1 MHARVTW
8 DCERRTPVRCY
19 AAPSMTLRELDLAPW
34 LVRALVFVW
43 GCLWGSFLNV
53 VIYRVP
59 RGMSVVRPA
68 SHCPGCGAPI
78 RGFDNVPVLSWL
90 LLGGRARCCGVRVS
104 PRYVAVE
111 VLGGL
116 LAVAIAEA
124 LVLTLPGDA
133 SVFHASSIFLADLGL
148 ALALVAAAFIDL
160 SHMYLPDAITLGG
173 TLFGLATP
181 GLRDLTW
188 TDALLGAGAGWV
200 GVWLPFI
207 VGYQAIRG
215 RQGMG
220 MGDAKLVMLA
230 GAWFG
235 WPGAAFALFGGAL
248 QASLGAIVVLLV
260 RGRIDEPEAVRADRE
275 ELQRAAAAGDT
286 EAAEALA
293 DDPLGT
299 APEEGVM
306 AARMPFG
313 PFLCLAII
321 EWMLVGSWIRD
332 RILFVG

>member
-1 MHARVTW
+1 MTSVTL
-8 DCERRTPVRCY
+8 
-19 AAPSMTLRELDLAPW
+19 AELDLPPW
-34 LVRALVFVW
+34 LMGLFAFVW
-43 GCLWGSFLNV
+43 GTLWASFLNV

-78 RGFDNVPVLSWL
+78 RALDNIPVLSWA

-116 LAVAIAEA
+116 VSLAIAEVA
-124 LVLTLPGDA
+124 IRPLPADTTLV
-133 SVFHASSIFLADLGL
+133 HAASIFLADLAL
-148 ALALVAAAFIDL
+148 ALALIAAAFIDL
-160 SHMYLPDAITLGG
+160 SHMYLPDSITIGG

-181 GLRDLTW
+181 ALRGLSW
-188 TDALLGAGAGWV
+188 TDSLIGAAAGLL

-207 VGYQAIRG
+207 VGYQALRG
-215 RQGMG
+215 RAGMG
-220 MGDAKLVMLA
+220 LGDAKLVMLA

-248 QASLGAIVVLLV
+248 QATVAAAIVLLV
-260 RGRIDEPEAVRADRE
+260 HGRIDEPEAVREDRE
-275 ELQRAAAAGDT
+275 ELRRAADQGD
-286 EAAEALA
+286 AEAIEALK
-293 DDPLGT
+293 DDPLAT

-321 EWMLVGSWIRD
+321 EWLLGGDWIQGR
-332 RILFVG
+332 LTFLG

>member
-1 MHARVTW
+1 
-8 DCERRTPVRCY
+8 
-19 AAPSMTLRELDLAPW
+19 MTLRDLDLEPW
-34 LVRALVFVW
+34 LVRVFAFVW
-43 GCLWGSFLNV
+43 GCLWASFLNV

-59 RGMSVVRPA
+59 RGLSVVRPA

-78 RGFDNVPVLSWL
+78 RAFDNVPVLSWL
-90 LLGGRARCCGVRVS
+90 LLGGKARCCGTRVS

-111 VLGGL
+111 LLGGVVA
-116 LAVAIAEA
+116 LAIVEVAILPLPADT
-124 LVLTLPGDA
+124 TLL
-133 SVFHASSIFLADLGL
+133 HAGAIFLADLAL

-188 TDALLGAGAGWV
+188 TDALVGAGAGFV
-200 GVWLPFI
+200 GVWLPFV
-207 VGYQAIRG
+207 VGYQALRG
-215 RQGMG
+215 RPGMG
-220 MGDAKLVMLA
+220 LGDAKLVMLA

-248 QASLGAIVVLLV
+248 QATAGAIVVLLV
-260 RGRIDEPEAVRADRE
+260 HGRIEEPEAVKADRE

-321 EWMLVGSWIRD
+321 EWMLGGAWIAGRFFS
-332 RILFVG
+332 L